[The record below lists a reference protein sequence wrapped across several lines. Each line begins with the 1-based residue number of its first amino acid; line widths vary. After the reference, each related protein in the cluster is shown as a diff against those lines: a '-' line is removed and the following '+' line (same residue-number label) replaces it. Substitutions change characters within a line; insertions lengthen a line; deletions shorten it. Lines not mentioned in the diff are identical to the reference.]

1 MKIMNQYESKFIDK
15 ENFKNINTS
24 SLAKIPQGP
33 IENLI
38 NNLQERLRINFGSPK
53 EAFQFFDIL
62 TQEKVSI

>member
-38 NNLQERLRINFGSPK
+38 NNL
-53 EAFQFFDIL
+53 
-62 TQEKVSI
+62 